1 MRFRKLRFFLIRIIL
16 FRLKLV
22 ITFFLPRFLGTNN
35 IHLSAIIPV
44 ENGSN
49 ISGDTLHSSC
59 AQSRFLK
66 DSARCGQSHL
76 LKSNLSNI
84 FVAGFRLLI

>member
-1 MRFRKLRFFLIRIIL
+1 MRFCKFASLSHKDNSLPM
-16 FRLKLV
+16 KASY
-22 ITFFLPRFLGTNN
+22 FLPRFLLNN
-35 IHLSAIIPV
+35 IHLFAIIPV
-44 ENGSN
+44 ANGSN
-49 ISGDTLHSSC
+49 ISGDTLHNSC

-84 FVAGFRLLI
+84 FVAGF

>member
-1 MRFRKLRFFLIRIIL
+1 MRFRKFASLSHKDNSLPMKASNYFF
-16 FRLKLV
+16 
-22 ITFFLPRFLGTNN
+22 TTFLGGENN

-44 ENGSN
+44 ANGSN

-84 FVAGFRLLI
+84 FVAGFDF